1 MTKSSSMI
9 RVPLFFY
16 ATVGSSALLL
26 LLCLLSADP
35 VSSFIGSSPSSQ
47 VRLLLHHHSRPSLLL
62 TGVKP
67 QQQQHIMLQPL
78 LRTYD
83 SSFSSSLSSSSIDDN
98 SNDSD
103 DIIAASTSSSSSGS
117 LLLPFIDNYIVR
129 KIIKISNHIP
139 ALASIGYF
147 GLISGASMMN
157 KNGNNM
163 PATLVSVLTKSIGTT
178 SNKEFSN
185 YFSTLIT
192 PPSWVFLIWPFISV
206 VQLVTVLY
214 SAIRCSAVD
223 DGSDAVAVLKQDDLT
238 ALSLSNLMASF
249 WLYFSSKATKDYLPL
264 GSFLVLPLVP
274 LLSGYPLRIRRKLL
288 QQQNKMEK
296 QTTTATTTTKAR
308 PLFVY
313 QVYSSF
319 TTIAALLA
327 LTQEIQY
334 GGRILPFIFMNRP
347 ELCAMVFL
355 SLIGYIVS
363 RPTSNNSSS
372 NNNIVS
378 KIITTSVLWGIVSKR
393 NIDTFILLSTAATTT
408 TSAATAT
415 ATATAT
421 NLIPLLGLFGS
432 ISYFTTTILAII
444 STIKLFNF
452 FSNSV

>member
-9 RVPLFFY
+9 RIPLFFY

-26 LLCLLSADP
+26 LLCYLLTADP
-35 VSSFIGSSPSSQ
+35 VSSFGSSSQSS
-47 VRLLLHHHSRPSLLL
+47 VRLLLPQHHPRPSLLL
-62 TGVKP
+62 TGVKS
-67 QQQQHIMLQPL
+67 QQQHIMLQPL

-117 LLLPFIDNYIVR
+117 LLLPFIDNYIIR

-415 ATATAT
+415 ATAT

>member
-1 MTKSSSMI
+1 MI
-9 RVPLFFY
+9 RIPLFFY

-26 LLCLLSADP
+26 LLCCLLTADP
-35 VSSFIGSSPSSQ
+35 VSSFGSSSQSS
-47 VRLLLHHHSRPSLLL
+47 VRLLLPHHPRPSLLL
-62 TGVKP
+62 TGVKS
-67 QQQQHIMLQPL
+67 QQQHIMLQPL

-98 SNDSD
+98 SNDSDD

-415 ATATAT
+415 AT

>member
-1 MTKSSSMI
+1 MMMTKSSSMI
-9 RVPLFFY
+9 RIPLFFY
-16 ATVGSSALLL
+16 ATVGSGALLL
-26 LLCLLSADP
+26 LLCCLLTADP
-35 VSSFIGSSPSSQ
+35 VSSFGSSSQSS
-47 VRLLLHHHSRPSLLL
+47 VRLLLPHHPRPSLLL
-62 TGVKP
+62 TGVKS
-67 QQQQHIMLQPL
+67 QQQHIMLQPL

-157 KNGNNM
+157 KNGNTM

-393 NIDTFILLSTAATTT
+393 NIDTFALLSTAATTT
-408 TSAATAT
+408 AAT